1 MDTDTITQT
10 VPKDSLADLHSK
22 LKLNYGSFNEEYDE
36 QIMAVMYIKPDD
48 IVLELGG
55 NIGRNSCIIASL
67 LNDSKNLVVFESFD
81 ATAKQL
87 QENRDINNLHFHI
100 ESCAI
105 SKSDL
110 YQTGWDT
117 KPVNEIS
124 KANTVE
130 LARWTKVNTAT
141 WSDIKKKYDTFLFNT
156 LVADCEGAL
165 YYILRDEPTFLENFT
180 KIIIENDFKN
190 LHHKHYVDE
199 EFRRFNF
206 KRVYV
211 KAIDLPQGVFDYVKE
226 FFYEVWEKQVSP

>member
-1 MDTDTITQT
+1 MATDTITQT
-10 VPKDSLADLHSK
+10 LADLHRK
-22 LKLNYGSFNEEYDE
+22 LKLNYGSFNEEYEE
-36 QIMAVMYIKPDD
+36 QRMAVMYIKPDD

-55 NIGRNSCIIASL
+55 NIGRNSCVIASL
-67 LNDSKNLVVFESFD
+67 LKDSKNLVVFESFD
-81 ATAKQL
+81 TTAKQL

-124 KANTVE
+124 EANTVE

-141 WSDIKKKYDTFLFNT
+141 WSDIKQKYASLRFDT

-180 KIIIENDFKN
+180 TIIIENDFKN

-199 EFRRFNF
+199 EFKKFNF

-226 FFYEVWEKQVSP
+226 FFYEVWEKQVSL

>member
-1 MDTDTITQT
+1 MATDTITQT
-10 VPKDSLADLHSK
+10 LADLHRK
-22 LKLNYGSFNEEYDE
+22 LKLNYGSFNEEYEE
-36 QIMAVMYIKPDD
+36 QRMAVMYIKPDD

-55 NIGRNSCIIASL
+55 NIGRNSCVIASL
-67 LNDSKNLVVFESFD
+67 LKDSKNLVVFESFD
-81 ATAKQL
+81 TTANQL

-124 KANTVE
+124 EANTVE

-141 WSDIKKKYDTFLFNT
+141 WSDIKQKYASLRFDT

-180 KIIIENDFKN
+180 TIIIENDFKN

-199 EFRRFNF
+199 EFKKFNF

-226 FFYEVWEKQVSP
+226 FFYEVWEKQVSL

>member
-1 MDTDTITQT
+1 MATDTITQT
-10 VPKDSLADLHSK
+10 LADLHRK
-22 LKLNYGSFNEEYDE
+22 LQLNYGSFNEEYEE
-36 QIMAVMYIKPDD
+36 QRMAVMYIKPDD

-55 NIGRNSCIIASL
+55 NIGRNSCVIASL
-67 LNDSKNLVVFESFD
+67 LKDSKNLVVFESFD
-81 ATAKQL
+81 TTANQL

-124 KANTVE
+124 EANTME

-141 WSDIKKKYDTFLFNT
+141 WSDIKQKYASLRFDT

-180 KIIIENDFKN
+180 TIIIENDFKN

-199 EFRRFNF
+199 EFKKFNF

-226 FFYEVWEKQVSP
+226 FFYEVWEKQVSL